1 MHPPGVSAHNFLKY
15 NLTARSFEPALLS
28 DPSGFF
34 AMSTQTAQQESTAE
48 QALRMANQRFYAA
61 FESRD
66 MEAMASAWAHDENVQ
81 CVHPGWDL
89 LIGWEEIRDR
99 WARIFANAKRVRIA
113 LSSVW
118 IRAEGDVGW
127 VACTEHVTTAFA
139 DGFDEATV
147 QATNIFVRRQGEWLL
162 VAHHASPLP
171 RVPNSRVQ

>member
-1 MHPPGVSAHNFLKY
+1 
-15 NLTARSFEPALLS
+15 
-28 DPSGFF
+28 
-34 AMSTQTAQQESTAE
+34 MSTQTAPESQTAE
-48 QALRMANQRFYAA
+48 DAVRLANQRFYAA
-61 FESRD
+61 FESLD
-66 MEAMASAWAHDENVQ
+66 IAEMEAAWSHDDSVE

-89 LIGWEEIRDR
+89 LIGWEEVRDR

-118 IRAEGDVGW
+118 VRVEGNVGW

-147 QATNIFVRRQGEWLL
+147 QATNIFVHHEEQWLL

-171 RVPNSRVQ
+171 SSSRPTVQ

>member
-1 MHPPGVSAHNFLKY
+1 
-15 NLTARSFEPALLS
+15 
-28 DPSGFF
+28 
-34 AMSTQTAQQESTAE
+34 MSTQTAPQRQSSD
-48 QALRMANQRFYAA
+48 QALRSANQRFYAA

-66 MEAMASAWAHDENVQ
+66 IEAMSQVWAHDDNVQ

-89 LIGWEEIRDR
+89 LIGWDEVRER
-99 WARIFANAKRVRIA
+99 WARIFANARRVRIA

-118 IRAEGDVGW
+118 VRLEGDVGW

-147 QATNIFVRRQGEWLL
+147 QATNIFLFREGQWRL

-171 RVPNSRVQ
+171 TTGPSTVQ